1 MAFVNNAR
9 AAAPVIPEGIGGVLK
24 SVKAALER
32 RAVFARTV
40 RELEALTDRELA
52 DLGIARVSIRD
63 IAAQAAYGY

>member
-1 MAFVNNAR
+1 MAYVNNAR
-9 AAAPVIPEGIGGVLK
+9 ASAPVIPEGISGVLK

-32 RAVFARTV
+32 RAVYSRTV
-40 RELEALTDRELA
+40 RELEALSDRELA